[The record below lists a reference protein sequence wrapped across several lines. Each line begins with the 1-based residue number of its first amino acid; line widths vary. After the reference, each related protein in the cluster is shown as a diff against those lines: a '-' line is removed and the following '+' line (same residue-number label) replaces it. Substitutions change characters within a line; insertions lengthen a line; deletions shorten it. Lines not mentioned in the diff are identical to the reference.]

1 MLRKVRDERIKKIDG
16 MRIATLFKCCK
27 NISISFAGPLNVKG
41 QTISFL
47 EFLSSGPLISA
58 KLK

>member
-16 MRIATLFKCCK
+16 MRIATLFKCK

>member
-1 MLRKVRDERIKKIDG
+1 
-16 MRIATLFKCCK
+16 MRIATLFKCK
-27 NISISFAGPLNVKG
+27 NISISFAEPLNVKG

-47 EFLSSGPLISA
+47 EFLSSGPLTSA